1 MLLSLSSEKSF
12 WRGVRREGLVSW
24 AASPLPH
31 SLEGPHEYSDYK
43 LPAKWTD
50 LCSFQGAATHSL

>member
-12 WRGVRREGLVSW
+12 WRGVRREGPVSC
-24 AASPLPH
+24 AAPPLPH

-43 LPAKWTD
+43 LPAKWTVI
-50 LCSFQGAATHSL
+50 CSFQGATIHSL